1 MTETERRRS
10 PLQAQL
16 DGLQETLLEMAGQVE
31 GLVRRSLEAL
41 RGRDLDGAEAV
52 RKGDDAVDALELE
65 VDERVIEL
73 LALQHPLAGDLRF
86 VFTAS
91 RAANDLERIGDH
103 AVNIAKASKRL
114 AAHPPLPD
122 IPEVWEMGVLTR
134 RMLEASLT
142 ALVNRDAGAAA
153 AVRAEDR
160 RVDDLRSS
168 TFRIIV
174 SYMLEQPRYISPG
187 LEMILVIQNLERIGD
202 LATNIAEDVVYLVE
216 GRQIRHAKRGDAS

>member
-1 MTETERRRS
+1 MSDGDRLRS
-10 PLQAQL
+10 PFQVQL

-31 GLVRRSLEAL
+31 GLARRSLEAL
-41 RGRDLDGAEAV
+41 RKRDMIEAEAV
-52 RKGDDAVDALELE
+52 RRSDDVVDRLELE

-114 AAHPPLPD
+114 IGHPPLPE
-122 IPEVWEMGVLTR
+122 IPEVWEMGGLTR
-134 RMLEASLT
+134 RMLGASLT
-142 ALVNRDAGAAA
+142 ALVNRDAKAAA

-160 RVDDLRSS
+160 RVDDLRTS

-216 GRQIRHAKRGDAS
+216 GRQIRHAKRGEAS